1 MPPLASG
8 PAVKRKVDPTGYVS
22 FAGRGYFVSNRL
34 RGEQVEV
41 RLAGDTVQISQ
52 RGVLLKTHVARHDRA
67 KEHGAFSTPQGRP
80 HRTNA
85 SRFSREESGTD
96 LPEPMRNAGG
106 GT

>member
-1 MPPLASG
+1 M
-8 PAVKRKVDPTGYVS
+8 KRKVDATGYVS

-41 RLAGDTVQISQ
+41 RLAGDAVQISKE
-52 RGVLLKTHVARHDRA
+52 GVLLKTHVARHDRA

-85 SRFSREESGTD
+85 SRFSRERGGTD
-96 LPEPMRNAGG
+96 QQEPERNASG